1 MVALLARLF
10 CIGNINTLL
19 YIRIKLTI
27 HGSLTTHTVENSS
40 QIWSVSETLPASCRQ
55 VTI

>member
-10 CIGNINTLL
+10 FIGNINTLL

-27 HGSLTTHTVENSS
+27 HGSLTTNTVENSS
-40 QIWSVSETLPASCRQ
+40 QIWSVSDTLPASCRQ